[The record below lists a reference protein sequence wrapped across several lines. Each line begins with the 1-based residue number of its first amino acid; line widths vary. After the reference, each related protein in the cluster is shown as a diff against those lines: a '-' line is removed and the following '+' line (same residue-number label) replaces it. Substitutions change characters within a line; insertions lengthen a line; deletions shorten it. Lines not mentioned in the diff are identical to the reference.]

1 VHPAVVKLALEVRA
15 DAVLVSDA
23 VRDDQSRLA
32 DGTLAGATMTLE
44 GAVQNVASLGLPI
57 SRTIRH
63 ATGNPA
69 RVLGVSD
76 RGRVAPGAR
85 ADLLALEPASLA
97 VRHVWTSGA

>member
-1 VHPAVVKLALEVRA
+1 
-15 DAVLVSDA
+15 VLVSDA
-23 VRDDQSRLA
+23 VRDDQALLA

-44 GAVQNVASLGLPI
+44 GSVQNVASLGLPVARI
-57 SRTIRH
+57 IRY

-69 RVLGVSD
+69 RVLGAAD

-85 ADLLALEPASLA
+85 ADLLALDPASLA